1 MDAAIPAGAAKER
14 ARRGISRLAPCR
26 TDIVVAVVVVLL
38 GQIDVWVPRL
48 AIASIVGPRWVNA
61 AGYLACSL
69 ALLWRRPAP
78 LPVLAW
84 IAAVTS
90 LQYLAIGASEG
101 LGAFLPLLI
110 AFYSLGRYAEA
121 SALIVGAP
129 LALIGLAVHE
139 WRDPAYH
146 FGGSTVTFWV
156 ILAAAWP
163 LGRAFRRRQR
173 TQEVLHDRAQSMERD
188 REQRARAAVSAER
201 SRIARELHDVVG
213 HAVSLVVLQSVAA
226 LGLLDRGDAGQAR
239 TRLGTIEA
247 TARQALAEM
256 RRLLELLDQDQDE
269 TGSDADRTEDMRP
282 PPGLARLAELSEQVT
297 ASGLPVELT
306 VRGTLEDL
314 PPGLDLAAYRI
325 IQEALT
331 NSLKHAGKAL
341 AVVTISRSREAL
353 EIDVTDDGH
362 GGDALDSS
370 GRGLPGMRQ
379 RAQLYG
385 GQLEFGP
392 RPEGGFRVRA
402 LFPTPAEGCS

>member
-1 MDAAIPAGAAKER
+1 MDAAIASGAPEGR
-14 ARRGISRLAPCR
+14 ARRGIARLAPCR
-26 TDIVVAVVVVLL
+26 TDVVVAGVVVLV
-38 GQIDVWVPRL
+38 GQIDVWVPQL
-48 AIASIVGPRWVNA
+48 AIASIVGPRSVNA

-78 LPVLAW
+78 LAVLAW
-84 IAAVTS
+84 VTAVTS

-163 LGRAFRRRQR
+163 LGRAFRRRQSA
-173 TQEVLHDRAQSMERD
+173 QEVLSDRAQSLERD
-188 REQRARAAVSAER
+188 REARARAAVSAER

-226 LGLLDRGDAGQAR
+226 IGLLDKGDAGQAR
-239 TRLGTIEA
+239 SRLGTIEA

-256 RRLLELLDQDQDE
+256 RRLLELLDQDE
-269 TGSDADRTEDMRP
+269 VGSDDGCTDDLRP
-282 PPGLARLAELSEQVT
+282 PPGLACLEELSELVR
-297 ASGLPVELT
+297 ASGLPVELAI
-306 VRGTLEDL
+306 RGTLENL

-325 IQEALT
+325 VQEALT

-341 AVVTISRSREAL
+341 AVVTVSRSRDAL
-353 EIDVTDDGH
+353 EIDVADDGH
-362 GGDALDSS
+362 GGDAMDSG

-379 RAQLYG
+379 RAQLYD
-385 GQLEFGP
+385 GQLEVGP
-392 RPEGGFRVRA
+392 RQEGGFRVRA
-402 LFPTPAEGCS
+402 HFPVPVTEGCP